1 MPRPARHDRELLLDR
16 ALRIAAEA
24 GPQQVTVA
32 AVARAAGA
40 PSGSV
45 YHRFAG
51 RAELLG
57 ALWIRTLERFH
68 AGFVAALRGADPVAA
83 RGAAA
88 RHVVAWSRANPD
100 AARVLLY
107 GPADFAEAEWPEPL
121 ARRSRALGAE
131 LAAALRAL
139 ARRSPGASRAQL
151 ELVTIDVPYAL
162 VRRHLRRGGALP
174 RGAEALAEAC
184 ARSLAGAG
192 DTGSDD

>member
-1 MPRPARHDRELLLDR
+1 LPRPAVHDRELLLDH
-16 ALRIAAEA
+16 ALRIAAA
-24 GPQQVTVA
+24 SGPQHVTVA

-51 RAELLG
+51 RGALLG

-68 AGFVAALRGADPVAA
+68 DGFVAALAAPDPVAA

-88 RHVVAWSRANPD
+88 RHVVAWSRAHPD

-107 GPADFAEAEWPEPL
+107 GPDDFRAAEWPEVQ
-121 ARRSRALGAE
+121 AERSRELGAE
-131 LAAALRAL
+131 LAAALHGL
-139 ARRSPGASRAQL
+139 ARRSPGVAREQL

-174 RGAEALAEAC
+174 RGAEALVDSC
-184 ARSLAGAG
+184 ARSLAGAA
-192 DTGSDD
+192 